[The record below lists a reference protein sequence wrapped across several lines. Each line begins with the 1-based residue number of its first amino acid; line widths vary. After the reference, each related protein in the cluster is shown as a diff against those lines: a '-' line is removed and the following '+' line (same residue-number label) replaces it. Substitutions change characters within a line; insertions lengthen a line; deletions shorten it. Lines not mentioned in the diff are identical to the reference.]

1 MEIIRSVFRA
11 LLYMAALGVLSHF
24 IGQALPRR
32 WFHGDGWWFRQAA
45 WEQNGRIYERLHIRR
60 WKTRLPDKSRVVKS
74 MIPKRLEGKT
84 NTRKLETLVQETCVA
99 EVVHLALFLVSPSIY
114 RFCRNGIGV
123 VFSVLFGVG
132 NLPFV
137 LIQRY
142 NRPKLL
148 ALMERMRKREE
159 KQTYACVDIVG

>member
-1 MEIIRSVFRA
+1 MEFVRSICRA
-11 LLYMAALGVLSHF
+11 LLYLATLGVLSHV

-32 WFHGDGWWFRQAA
+32 WFHGDGRWFRPAA
-45 WEQNGRIYERLHIRR
+45 WEQNGRFYQRLHIRR

-74 MIPKRLEGKT
+74 MVPKRLEGEPD
-84 NTRKLETLVQETCVA
+84 TRQLDLLVQETCVA

-114 RFCRNGIGV
+114 RFCRNGVGV
-123 VFSVLFGVG
+123 VFSVLCGVG

-137 LIQRY
+137 AIQRY

-148 ALMERMRKREE
+148 ALRERIRKREE
-159 KQTYACVDIVG
+159 KQNYACADIVG